1 MAECADARHALPT
14 VARVLMWCVLL
25 SGAILL
31 LWFCMLAFAGEWV
44 YRMHSQF
51 IPVSR
56 EHFAFVHYG
65 DWHSSRVPCSCSFS
79 SLTWRSA
86 SCSGET
92 GADRRTSGCTAICRR
107 NGSRA
112 PPVPGGPP
120 VRVARWRGRTPPLG
134 KTGRR
139 GY

>member
-1 MAECADARHALPT
+1 MADVVDARHALHA
-14 VARVLMWCVLL
+14 VARVLMWCVLF

-65 DWHSSRVPCSCSFS
+65 GLALFKGAVLVLFLVPYVAIRIV
-79 SLTWRSA
+79 LWR
-86 SCSGET
+86 
-92 GADRRTSGCTAICRR
+92 DRR
-107 NGSRA
+107 
-112 PPVPGGPP
+112 
-120 VRVARWRGRTPPLG
+120 
-134 KTGRR
+134 
-139 GY
+139 

>member
-1 MAECADARHALPT
+1 MADVVDARNALHA

-51 IPVSR
+51 IPLSR

-65 DWHSSRVPCSCSFS
+65 GLALFKGAMLVLFLVPYV
-79 SLTWRSA
+79 
-86 SCSGET
+86 
-92 GADRRTSGCTAICRR
+92 AIRI
-107 NGSRA
+107 
-112 PPVPGGPP
+112 VL
-120 VRVARWRGRTPPLG
+120 WRGR
-134 KTGRR
+134 R
-139 GY
+139 

>member
-1 MAECADARHALPT
+1 MADVADARNALHA

-65 DWHSSRVPCSCSFS
+65 GLALFKGAVLVLFLVPYLAIRIVLRRDWR
-79 SLTWRSA
+79 
-86 SCSGET
+86 
-92 GADRRTSGCTAICRR
+92 
-107 NGSRA
+107 
-112 PPVPGGPP
+112 
-120 VRVARWRGRTPPLG
+120 
-134 KTGRR
+134 
-139 GY
+139 